1 MAFRKV
7 WKEKLRNAIKWAME
21 TEIPFTEPA
30 KAKQKPTPLSI
41 RIKGTH
47 PGDYPEL
54 KGPNKT
60 RLVLASLLHIH
71 DSIVDADIWQGYEAT
86 PEQIDKLKWE
96 VSGVLA
102 KYPEVTTA
110 QEVYDIWLKGRG
122 MGWMQEDL
130 GEDEEELVD
139 LSPQGY
145 SDHQED

>member
-1 MAFRKV
+1 MPFRKV

-86 PEQIDKLKWE
+86 PDQIDKLKWE

-122 MGWMQEDL
+122 LGWMQEDL
-130 GEDEEELVD
+130 GEDEEELAD

>member
-86 PEQIDKLKWE
+86 PDQIDKLKWE

>member
-21 TEIPFTEPA
+21 TEIPFTEPS

-41 RIKGTH
+41 KIKGTH

-71 DSIVDADIWQGYEAT
+71 DSIVDEDIWQGYEAT

>member
-1 MAFRKV
+1 MPFRKV
-7 WKEKLRNAIKWAME
+7 LKEKLRKAIKWAME

-71 DSIVDADIWQGYEAT
+71 DSIVDADIWEGYEAT
-86 PEQIDKLKWE
+86 PDQINKLKWE

-110 QEVYDIWLKGRG
+110 QEVYDIWLKGRV
-122 MGWMQEDL
+122 MRWVPEDL
-130 GEDEEELVD
+130 GVDEEELVD
-139 LSPQGY
+139 LTPQGY

>member
-71 DSIVDADIWQGYEAT
+71 DSIVDEDIWQGYEAT

>member
-1 MAFRKV
+1 M
-7 WKEKLRNAIKWAME
+7 KEKLRNAIKWAME

-86 PEQIDKLKWE
+86 PDQIDKLKWE

-110 QEVYDIWLKGRG
+110 QEVYDIWLKGRV
-122 MGWMQEDL
+122 MRWVPEDL
-130 GEDEEELVD
+130 GVDEEELVD
-139 LSPQGY
+139 LTPQGY

>member
-86 PEQIDKLKWE
+86 PDQIDKLKWE

-130 GEDEEELVD
+130 GEDEEELAD

>member
-1 MAFRKV
+1 MPFRKV

-86 PEQIDKLKWE
+86 PDQIDKLKWE

-110 QEVYDIWLKGRG
+110 QEVYDIWLKGMG
-122 MGWMQEDL
+122 MGWAPEDL

-139 LSPQGY
+139 LTPQGY

>member
-86 PEQIDKLKWE
+86 PDQIDKLKWE

-122 MGWMQEDL
+122 MGWMPEDL

-139 LSPQGY
+139 LPPQGY

>member
-41 RIKGTH
+41 KIKGTH

-86 PEQIDKLKWE
+86 PDQIDKLKWE

-122 MGWMQEDL
+122 MGWMPEDL

-139 LSPQGY
+139 LPPQGY